1 MKFFRLFELTS
12 DHESVNSQD
21 ARMTQIQELAAYR
34 QIIEGMNEAFL
45 IYQDGRVSIAGGAC
59 KGVTGRTE
67 QEWIGSTD
75 FCDYVAAEYRPMVR
89 CIIEACVKEEGK
101 VFTFECRMDRSR
113 LEDKWL
119 RVKTS
124 FISISDRPAV
134 MHVLTDITAQK
145 ADQLQ
150 LSSLE
155 CEFNQLQELFESQNE
170 QVVAVNRIVAELS
183 RSESLEECC
192 STLILQLS
200 ENLDFQKVLVALS
213 DGRGGFSNIVARGV
227 DISPDKISDLLNIDK
242 AFERV
247 VESGRILLRSDMD
260 CEYAA
265 CWDDIFGSW
274 TMYPL
279 KGRKTVLGVAVLG
292 GDSTE
297 NRDTIGLILNQA
309 GVVIETLALTNS
321 LAGTNQELIR
331 FMGELSEAKNAAEK
345 ANESKSQ
352 FFANMSHE
360 IRTPMNGIIGMTE
373 LVLATDLSSEQ
384 RDYIEAVKMSAD
396 SLLSLI
402 NDILDFS
409 KMEVGKFELASTDF
423 SLRDCVGNT
432 LITLANQAHAKD
444 LELASHIRSEIP
456 DNLHGD
462 PGRLRQILVNIIGN
476 AIKFTKRGEVILRVE
491 PLMEGENF
499 VELHFSVT
507 DTGLGIPEHKLKTIF
522 TAFEQ
527 VDSSTTREYGG
538 TGLGLSISSQ
548 LVSLMKGKIWAES
561 SLGVG
566 SVFHFTARFE
576 FAGQPVQRVV
586 HTEKS
591 ILENI
596 RVIIV
601 DDNESNRT
609 ILSETVKTWG
619 MLPETVGDSQ
629 TAMRLIDE
637 ASKSGHPF
645 SLALV
650 DFMMPGMN
658 GFELAENLSQ
668 SRTSNIDKIIMLTS
682 GGQRGDAARCQE
694 LGIAAYLMKPIKQS
708 DLLDAILMTMKKSD
722 SPETRLPLITRHSVR
737 EARRRLN
744 ILLAEDNPVNQKL
757 GVKILEQM
765 GHTVSVVSNGLQAV
779 DMLKQSEFNVVL
791 MDVQMPVM
799 DGFTATRTIRDSE
812 RSSRDHIPIIAMTA
826 HAMTGDREKCIAQG
840 MDDYISKPI
849 DRKELSEILER
860 ISGKYEPYPEK
871 GAKLSII

>member
-1 MKFFRLFELTS
+1 MMQMNELS
-12 DHESVNSQD
+12 AFS
-21 ARMTQIQELAAYR
+21 

-45 IYQDGRVSIAGGAC
+45 ICQDGGVTFAGGAC
-59 KGVTGRTE
+59 KEVTGKTSR
-67 QEWIGSTD
+67 EWIGSAGFAD
-75 FCDYVAAEYRPMVR
+75 HVVDEYRPMVLGM
-89 CIIEACVKEEGK
+89 IEACERGEEN
-101 VFTFECRMDRSR
+101 VLSLECRATGAD
-113 LEDKWL
+113 LKEKWL

-124 FISISDRPAV
+124 SIQIANRPAV

-145 ADQLQ
+145 TAQLQ
-150 LSSLE
+150 LATLE
-155 CEFNQLQELFESQNE
+155 CDYNQLQELFVCQNE

-192 STLILQLS
+192 STLISQLS
-200 ENLDFQKVLVALS
+200 ENLHFQKVLVALS
-213 DGRGGFSNIVARGV
+213 NDKGAFTTVVATGL
-227 DISPDKISDLLNIDK
+227 DIPSDELSACLSADR
-242 AFERV
+242 AVERV
-247 VESGRILLRSDMD
+247 VESGRILLKSDM
-260 CEYAA
+260 EVESGG
-265 CWDDIFGSW
+265 CWDNVFGSW

-279 KGRKTVLGVAVLG
+279 KGRKAVLGVAVLG
-292 GDSTE
+292 SDSTE

-309 GVVIETLALTNS
+309 GVVMETLALTNS
-321 LAGTNQELIR
+321 LAGTNQELMR
-331 FMGELSEAKNAAEK
+331 FMGELSEAKNAAER

-444 LELASHIRSEIP
+444 LELASHIPSEIP

-476 AIKFTKRGEVILRVE
+476 AIKFTRQGEVILRVE
-491 PLMEGENF
+491 PFTEGENF

-507 DTGLGIPEHKLKTIF
+507 DTGLGIPENKLKTIF

-527 VDSSTTREYGG
+527 VDSSTTREFGG
-538 TGLGLSISSQ
+538 TGLGLSISAQ
-548 LVSLMKGKIWAES
+548 LVGLMNGKIWAES

-566 SVFHFTARFE
+566 SIFHFTARFD
-576 FAGQPVQRVV
+576 FASQPVQRVV

-591 ILENI
+591 TLENV

-601 DDNESNRT
+601 DDNESNRI
-609 ILSETVKTWG
+609 ILSETVRSWG

-629 TAMRLIDE
+629 TAMRIIDE
-637 ASKSGHPF
+637 ASRSGHPF

-668 SRTSNIDKIIMLTS
+668 STTSNIDKIIMLTS
-682 GGQRGDAARCQE
+682 GGQRGDAAKCQE

-708 DLLDAILMTMKKSD
+708 DLLDAILMTMKKCD
-722 SPETRLPLITRHSVR
+722 VPEARTPLITRHSVR

-757 GVKILEQM
+757 AVKILEQM
-765 GHTVSVVSNGLQAV
+765 GHSVSVASNGLQALE
-779 DMLKQSEFNVVL
+779 MLNQSEFNVVL

-799 DGFTATRTIRDSE
+799 DGFTATRAIRE
-812 RSSRDHIPIIAMTA
+812 REMFSLEHLPIIAMTA
-826 HAMTGDREKCIAQG
+826 HAMTGDREKCIDQG
-840 MDDYISKPI
+840 MDDYVSKPI

-860 ISGKYEPYPEK
+860 ISVNYETYREK
-871 GAKLSII
+871 GTKLSII

>member
-1 MKFFRLFELTS
+1 MMQMNELS
-12 DHESVNSQD
+12 AFS
-21 ARMTQIQELAAYR
+21 

-45 IYQDGRVSIAGGAC
+45 ICQDGGVTFAGGAC
-59 KGVTGRTE
+59 KEVTGKTSR
-67 QEWIGSTD
+67 EWIGSAGFAD
-75 FCDYVAAEYRPMVR
+75 HVVDEYRPMVLGM
-89 CIIEACVKEEGK
+89 IEACERGEEN
-101 VFTFECRMDRSR
+101 VLSLECRATGAD
-113 LEDKWL
+113 LKEKWL
-119 RVKTS
+119 QVKTS
-124 FISISDRPAV
+124 SIQIENRPAV

-145 ADQLQ
+145 TAQLQ
-150 LSSLE
+150 LATLE
-155 CEFNQLQELFESQNE
+155 CDYNQLQELFVCQNE

-192 STLILQLS
+192 STLISQLS
-200 ENLDFQKVLVALS
+200 ENLHFQKVLVALS
-213 DGRGGFSNIVARGV
+213 NDKGAFTTVVATGL
-227 DISPDKISDLLNIDK
+227 DIPSDELSACLNADR
-242 AFERV
+242 AVERV
-247 VESGRILLRSDMD
+247 VESGRILLKSDM
-260 CEYAA
+260 EVESGG
-265 CWDDIFGSW
+265 CWDNVFGSW

-279 KGRKTVLGVAVLG
+279 KGRKAVLGVAVLG
-292 GDSTE
+292 SDSTE

-309 GVVIETLALTNS
+309 GVVMETLALTNS
-321 LAGTNQELIR
+321 LAGTNQELMR
-331 FMGELSEAKNAAEK
+331 FMGELSEAKNAAER

-444 LELASHIRSEIP
+444 LELASHIPSEIP

-476 AIKFTKRGEVILRVE
+476 AIKFTRQGEVILRVE
-491 PLMEGENF
+491 PSTEGENF

-507 DTGLGIPEHKLKTIF
+507 DTGLGIPENKLKTIF

-527 VDSSTTREYGG
+527 VDSSTTREFGG
-538 TGLGLSISSQ
+538 TGLGLSISAQ
-548 LVSLMKGKIWAES
+548 LVGLMNGKIWAES

-566 SVFHFTARFE
+566 SIFHFTARFD
-576 FAGQPVQRVV
+576 FASQPVQRVV

-591 ILENI
+591 TLENV

-601 DDNESNRT
+601 DDNESNRI
-609 ILSETVKTWG
+609 ILSETVRSWG

-629 TAMRLIDE
+629 TAMRIIDE
-637 ASKSGHPF
+637 ASRSGHPF

-658 GFELAENLSQ
+658 GFELAESLSQ
-668 SRTSNIDKIIMLTS
+668 STTSNIDKIIMLTS
-682 GGQRGDAARCQE
+682 GGQRGDAAKCQE

-708 DLLDAILMTMKKSD
+708 DLLDAILMTMKKCHA
-722 SPETRLPLITRHSVR
+722 PEARTPLITRHSVR

-757 GVKILEQM
+757 AVKILEQM
-765 GHTVSVVSNGLQAV
+765 GHSVSVASNGLQALE
-779 DMLKQSEFNVVL
+779 MLNQSEFNVVL

-799 DGFTATRTIRDSE
+799 DGFTATRAIRE
-812 RSSRDHIPIIAMTA
+812 REMFSLEHLPIIAMTA
-826 HAMTGDREKCIAQG
+826 HAMTGDREKCIDQG
-840 MDDYISKPI
+840 MDDYVSKPI

-860 ISGKYEPYPEK
+860 ISVNYETYREK
-871 GAKLSII
+871 GTKLSII

>member
-1 MKFFRLFELTS
+1 MKQMNELS
-12 DHESVNSQD
+12 
-21 ARMTQIQELAAYR
+21 AFG
-34 QIIEGMNEAFL
+34 QIIEEMDEAFL
-45 IYQDGRVSIAGGAC
+45 ICQDGGVTFAGGAC
-59 KGVTGRTE
+59 KEITGKTA

-75 FCDYVAAEYRPMVR
+75 FYDHVLQEDRPTVR
-89 CIIEACVKEEGK
+89 GIIDACARGEANVLP
-101 VFTFECRMDRSR
+101 VECRLPGDGFH
-113 LEDKWL
+113 DKWL
-119 RVKTS
+119 KVKTS
-124 FISISDRPAV
+124 SVRISDRPAV
-134 MHVLTDITAQK
+134 MHVLTDITEQK
-145 ADQLQ
+145 NAQLQ
-150 LSSLE
+150 LATLE
-155 CEFNQLQELFESQNE
+155 SDFNQLQELFVCQNE

-183 RSESLEECC
+183 RSESLEACC
-192 STLILQLS
+192 STLISQLS
-200 ENLDFQKVLVALS
+200 ENLHFQKALVALS
-213 DGRGGFSNIVARGV
+213 DEKGAFTAVMATGLDRPADELSACLNSDRAVA
-227 DISPDKISDLLNIDK
+227 
-242 AFERV
+242 RV

-260 CEYAA
+260 LESVV
-265 CWDDIFGSW
+265 CWDDVFGSW

-279 KGRKTVLGVAVLG
+279 KGRKAILGVALLG
-292 GDSTE
+292 SDATE

-309 GVVIETLALTNS
+309 GVVMETLALTNS
-321 LAGTNQELIR
+321 LAGTNQELVR
-331 FMGELSEAKNAAEK
+331 FMGELSDAKNAAER

-373 LVLATDLSSEQ
+373 LVLATDLSTEQ

-444 LELASHIRSEIP
+444 LELASHIPTEIP

-476 AIKFTKRGEVILRVE
+476 AIKFTRQGEVILRVE
-491 PLMEGENF
+491 PFTEGENF

-507 DTGLGIPEHKLKTIF
+507 DTGLGIPENKLKTIF

-538 TGLGLSISSQ
+538 TGLGLSISAQ
-548 LVSLMKGKIWAES
+548 LVGLMNGKIWAES

-566 SVFHFTARFE
+566 SVFHFTARFD

-591 ILENI
+591 SLENV

-601 DDNESNRT
+601 DDNESNRI
-609 ILSETVKTWG
+609 ILSETVRSWG

-629 TAMRLIDE
+629 TAMRIIDE
-637 ASKSGHPF
+637 ASASGHPF

-658 GFELAENLSQ
+658 GFELAESLSQ
-668 SRTSNIDKIIMLTS
+668 STTSNIDKIIMLTS
-682 GGQRGDAARCQE
+682 GGQRGDAAKCQE

-722 SPETRLPLITRHSVR
+722 GPEARTPLITRHSVR

-765 GHTVSVVSNGLQAV
+765 GHSVSVASNGLQALE
-779 DMLKQSEFNVVL
+779 MLKQAEYNVVL

-799 DGFTATRTIRDSE
+799 DGFTATRAIRDQE
-812 RSSRDHIPIIAMTA
+812 ISSLDHIPIIAMTA
-826 HAMTGDREKCIAQG
+826 HAMAGDREKCIANG
-840 MDDYISKPI
+840 MDDYVSKPI

-860 ISGKYEPYPEK
+860 ISVKHETYNEK
-871 GAKLSII
+871 GTRLSII

>member
-1 MKFFRLFELTS
+1 
-12 DHESVNSQD
+12 
-21 ARMTQIQELAAYR
+21 MTQINELSVYR

-45 IYQDGRVSIAGGAC
+45 IYQDGSVSMAGGAC
-59 KGVTGRTE
+59 KEVTGKAD
-67 QEWIGSTD
+67 QEWIGSPD
-75 FCDYVAAEYRPMVR
+75 FSDYVADEYRPMVR
-89 CIIEACVKEEGK
+89 CVIDACVQGDGK
-101 VFTFECRMDRSR
+101 VFTFECRMDGER

-124 FISISDRPAV
+124 LIRISDRPAV
-134 MHVLTDITAQK
+134 MHVLTDITSQNA
-145 ADQLQ
+145 AQLQ
-150 LSSLE
+150 LRTLE
-155 CEFNQLQELFESQNE
+155 CDFNQLQELFESQNE
-170 QVVAVNRIVAELS
+170 QVVSVNRIVAELS

-192 STLILQLS
+192 STLISQLS
-200 ENLDFQKVLVALS
+200 ENLHFQKALVALS
-213 DGRGGFSNIVARGV
+213 DDQGGFSHVVATGIDR
-227 DISPDKISDLLNIDK
+227 SPDEISGLLNVDR
-242 AFERV
+242 AFKKV
-247 VESGRILLRSDMD
+247 IESGRILLRTDME
-260 CEYAA
+260 CESVA
-265 CWDDIFGSW
+265 CWDEIFGSW

-279 KGRKTVLGVAVLG
+279 KGRKALLGVTVLV

-309 GVVIETLALTNS
+309 GVVMETLALTNS

-331 FMGELSEAKNAAEK
+331 FMGELSDAKNAAEK

-384 RDYIEAVKMSAD
+384 RDYVEAVKMSAD

-462 PGRLRQILVNIIGN
+462 PGRVRQILVNIIGN
-476 AIKFTKRGEVILRVE
+476 AIKFTKQGEVILRVD
-491 PLMEGENF
+491 PLREFEDF
-499 VELHFSVT
+499 IELHFSVT

-548 LVSLMKGKIWAES
+548 LVGLMNGKIWVES

-586 HTEKS
+586 HMEKS
-591 ILENI
+591 ILENV

-629 TAMRLIDE
+629 TAMRIIDE

-668 SRTSNIDKIIMLTS
+668 SRTSNIEKIIMLTS

-708 DLLDAILMTMKKSD
+708 DLMDAILMTMKKATGS
-722 SPETRLPLITRHSVR
+722 ETKTPLITRHSVR

-765 GHTVSVVSNGLQAV
+765 GHSVSVASNGLQAV
-779 DMLKQSEFNVVL
+779 DMLKQSEFNLVL

-799 DGFTATRTIRDSE
+799 DGFTATRTIRDAE
-812 RSSRDHIPIIAMTA
+812 ISSLDHVPIIAMTA
-826 HAMTGDREKCIAQG
+826 HAMSGDREKCIAQG

-860 ISGKYEPYPEK
+860 ISLKYEPYGEK
-871 GAKLSII
+871 GSKLSII

>member
-1 MKFFRLFELTS
+1 MMQMNELS
-12 DHESVNSQD
+12 AFS
-21 ARMTQIQELAAYR
+21 

-45 IYQDGRVSIAGGAC
+45 ICQDGGVTFAGGAC
-59 KGVTGRTE
+59 KEVTGKTSR
-67 QEWIGSTD
+67 EWIGSAGFAD
-75 FCDYVAAEYRPMVR
+75 HVVDEYRPMVLGV
-89 CIIEACVKEEGK
+89 IEACERGEEN
-101 VFTFECRMDRSR
+101 VLSLECRATGAD
-113 LEDKWL
+113 LKEKWL

-124 FISISDRPAV
+124 SIQIANRPAV

-145 ADQLQ
+145 TAQLQ
-150 LSSLE
+150 LATLE
-155 CEFNQLQELFESQNE
+155 CDYNQLQELFVCQNE

-192 STLILQLS
+192 STLISQLS
-200 ENLDFQKVLVALS
+200 ENLHFQKVLVALS
-213 DGRGGFSNIVARGV
+213 NDKGAFTTVVATGL
-227 DISPDKISDLLNIDK
+227 DIPSDELSACLSADR
-242 AFERV
+242 AVERV
-247 VESGRILLRSDMD
+247 VESGRILLKSDM
-260 CEYAA
+260 EVESGG
-265 CWDDIFGSW
+265 CWDNVFGSW

-279 KGRKTVLGVAVLG
+279 KGRKAVLGVAVLG
-292 GDSTE
+292 SDSTE

-309 GVVIETLALTNS
+309 GVVMETLALTNS
-321 LAGTNQELIR
+321 LAGTNQELMR
-331 FMGELSEAKNAAEK
+331 FMGELSEAKNAAER

-444 LELASHIRSEIP
+444 LELASHIPSEIP

-476 AIKFTKRGEVILRVE
+476 AIKFTRQGEVILRVE
-491 PLMEGENF
+491 PFTEGENF

-507 DTGLGIPEHKLKTIF
+507 DTGLGIPENKLKTIF

-527 VDSSTTREYGG
+527 VDSSTTREFGG
-538 TGLGLSISSQ
+538 TGLGLSISAQ
-548 LVSLMKGKIWAES
+548 LVGLMNGKIWAES

-566 SVFHFTARFE
+566 SIFHFTARFD
-576 FAGQPVQRVV
+576 FASQPVQRVV

-591 ILENI
+591 TLENV

-601 DDNESNRT
+601 DDNESNRI
-609 ILSETVKTWG
+609 ILSETVRSWG

-629 TAMRLIDE
+629 TAMRIIDE
-637 ASKSGHPF
+637 ASRSGHPF

-668 SRTSNIDKIIMLTS
+668 STTSNIDKIIMLTS
-682 GGQRGDAARCQE
+682 GGQRGDAAKCQE

-708 DLLDAILMTMKKSD
+708 DLLDAILMTMKKCD
-722 SPETRLPLITRHSVR
+722 VPEARTPLITRHSVR

-757 GVKILEQM
+757 AVKILEQM
-765 GHTVSVVSNGLQAV
+765 GHSVSVASNGLQALE
-779 DMLKQSEFNVVL
+779 MLNQSEFNVVL

-799 DGFTATRTIRDSE
+799 DGFTATRAIRE
-812 RSSRDHIPIIAMTA
+812 REMFSLEHLPIIAMTA
-826 HAMTGDREKCIAQG
+826 HAMTGDREKCIDQG
-840 MDDYISKPI
+840 MDDYVSKPI

-860 ISGKYEPYPEK
+860 ISVNYETYREK
-871 GAKLSII
+871 GTKLSII